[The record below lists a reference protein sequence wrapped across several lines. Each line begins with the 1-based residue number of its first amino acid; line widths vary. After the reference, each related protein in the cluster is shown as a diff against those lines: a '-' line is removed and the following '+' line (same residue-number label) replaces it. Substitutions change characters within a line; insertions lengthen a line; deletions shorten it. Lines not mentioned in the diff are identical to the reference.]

1 MTGPLRAGRP
11 HAYTARVMRTRRL
24 LAALAGAAALGAA
37 APAALS
43 AQEAVGV
50 GSHLACVA
58 PGDAA
63 GIDALLTAA
72 GSPLAGEGE
81 TFVREGRAAGLD
93 PRFLVAIAAHETL
106 LQTYGPADAIR
117 NAFGLGPGWVFASE
131 RDAIARAART
141 LAAYYLAEGRVTV
154 GAIGAKWAP
163 IGAANDP
170 TGLNRHWEAGVGTY
184 YAALGG
190 DPSLPVLAD
199 AQEGLPGCT
208 AEPASAADA
217 AQEGPPVVTAWGGT
231 PPRGAAGGMAE
242 GGDPR
247 TGGPAT
253 LQGFVFPLALPVGA
267 PASYGDAFLDP
278 GPVACAGARRQ
289 CALTIASAP
298 GRHVV
303 AAVAGTLR
311 IASPSEREEGIGF
324 WIETGDGDRVGYGPL
339 AEYAPGIAQGV
350 AVTPGRPL
358 GLGGGGLRF
367 AWERDGYR
375 VNPHPLLEATRPSA

>member
-1 MTGPLRAGRP
+1 VTGPLRRGRP
-11 HAYTARVMRTRRL
+11 RPYTARVMRTRRL
-24 LAALAGAAALGAA
+24 LAALAGIAALGAA
-37 APAALS
+37 APAAAP

-63 GIDALLTAA
+63 GIDAVLAAA
-72 GSPLAGEGE
+72 GSPLAGEGA
-81 TFVREGRAAGLD
+81 TFVREGRAAGID

-117 NAFGLGPGWVFASE
+117 NAFGLGPGWSFASE

-190 DPSLPVLAD
+190 DPSQPVLAD
-199 AQEGLPGCT
+199 AQEELPGCAGAPAAVP
-208 AEPASAADA
+208 AE
-217 AQEGPPVVTAWGGT
+217 EGPPVVTAWGGT
-231 PPRGAAGGMAE
+231 PPRGAGAGMAE

-253 LQGFVFPLALPVGA
+253 LAGFVFPLALPVGA
-267 PASYGDAFLDP
+267 PASYRDAFLDP
-278 GPVACAGARRQ
+278 GPAACAGGGRQ
-289 CALTIASAP
+289 CAVTISSAP

-311 IASPSEREEGIGF
+311 IASPAELEEGIGF

-339 AEYAPGIAQGV
+339 PAYAPGISQGV

-358 GLGGGGLRF
+358 GVGSGGLRF
-367 AWERDGYR
+367 AWERDGAR